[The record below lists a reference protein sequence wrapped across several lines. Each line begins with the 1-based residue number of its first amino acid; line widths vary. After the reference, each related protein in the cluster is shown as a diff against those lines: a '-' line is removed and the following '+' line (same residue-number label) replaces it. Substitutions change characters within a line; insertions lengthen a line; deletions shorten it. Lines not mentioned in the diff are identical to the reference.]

1 MSAYESINAQ
11 ANAAIDELLEAAD
24 TLKTGDILV
33 IGCST
38 SEVMG
43 KIIGTGS
50 SVEAAKAIMDAVL
63 PKIKAHGLYLAVQC
77 CEHLNRCLVVERECM
92 EKYHLQQVWVKPQ
105 LHAGGAFSMEA
116 VARFDDHVMVEDLR
130 GRASAGMDIGGTFIG
145 MHMHPVVVPVHAKTR
160 HIGEANVT
168 MARTRPKYVG
178 GRARR
183 MTKCPTDKQNI
194 LFFCG
199 LNCLHFLDGCNII
212 DKVIPTL
219 RVCG

>member
-1 MSAYESINAQ
+1 MYEQIKIETENAVR
-11 ANAAIDELLEAAD
+11 ELVEKSK
-24 TLKTGDILV
+24 LKKGSLV
-33 IGCST
+33 VVGCSS
-38 SEVMG
+38 SEILGEHIG
-43 KIIGTGS
+43 KGS
-50 SVEAAKAIMDAVL
+50 SPETGVVVAEAILKVL
-63 PKIKAHGLYLAVQC
+63 NENGIYLAAQC

-92 EKYHLQQVWVKPQ
+92 EKYHLQQVWVRPQ

-178 GRARR
+178 GPRAAYDEMPHR
-183 MTKCPTDKQNI
+183 
-194 LFFCG
+194 
-199 LNCLHFLDGCNII
+199 
-212 DKVIPTL
+212 
-219 RVCG
+219 

>member
-1 MSAYESINAQ
+1 MTEEFKKQIETEARQAVTELLAQ
-11 ANAAIDELLEAAD
+11 AKLKKGDVFVVGCSSSEIVGGHIGKDSSLEAAQAVYAGIAPV
-24 TLKTGDILV
+24 LAENGIWL
-33 IGCST
+33 
-38 SEVMG
+38 
-43 KIIGTGS
+43 
-50 SVEAAKAIMDAVL
+50 AA
-63 PKIKAHGLYLAVQC
+63 QC

-92 EKYHLQQVWVKPQ
+92 EKYHLQQVWVRPQ

-178 GRARR
+178 GPRAAYDEMPHR
-183 MTKCPTDKQNI
+183 
-194 LFFCG
+194 
-199 LNCLHFLDGCNII
+199 
-212 DKVIPTL
+212 
-219 RVCG
+219 